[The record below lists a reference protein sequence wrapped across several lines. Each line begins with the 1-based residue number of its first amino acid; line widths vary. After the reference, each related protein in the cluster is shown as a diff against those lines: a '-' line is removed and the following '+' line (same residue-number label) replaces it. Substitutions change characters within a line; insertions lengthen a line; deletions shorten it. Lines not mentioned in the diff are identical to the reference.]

1 MLHEGPVRTPAA
13 LADIQSATTAMG
25 FDMFSDSR
33 TGSLLR
39 TLAASKPNG
48 ALLELGTGTGIATV
62 WLLEGMDSR
71 STLLTVDNDD
81 QVVAVAQKHLGDDP
95 RVIFTVLDGGEYLQ
109 QLSARGLTF
118 DLVFADTWPGKYTH
132 LEETLELL
140 RVGGI
145 YIVDDML
152 PQSNW
157 PDDHPPKVRRLIE
170 RLTTRSDLHV
180 TRLNWSTGIIIAAK
194 VT

>member
-1 MLHEGPVRTPAA
+1 